1 LTAHPPNPY
10 ARYLAMYTYTVTF
23 HGRHA
28 GAIGTMQRF
37 EVTVMATSE
46 NDALARLY
54 EHYEHI
60 SNPVAVREIP
70 A

>member
-1 LTAHPPNPY
+1 
-10 ARYLAMYTYTVTF
+10 MYTYTVTF